1 MGTTA
6 TPAGGPLADRL
17 QKVSAELHALNE
29 AIKAGNIDGRILREF
44 REAVDHIRLT
54 AWSVQQWLDLQA
66 KRGDVYSVLSLLTTE
81 RIRRATQLSGDL
93 SLDLDAAEV
102 TFETEGLDKLYVA
115 VEGLFVRLARLFKK

>member
-6 TPAGGPLADRL
+6 TPPGGQLTDRL

-29 AIKAGNIDGRILREF
+29 AIKAGGIDGRILREF

-81 RIRRATQLSGDL
+81 RIRRATQLSSDL
-93 SLDLDAAEV
+93 SLDLDATEV
-102 TFETEGLDKLYVA
+102 TFETEGLDKLYTA
-115 VEGLFVRLARLFKK
+115 VEGLFARLARLFKK